1 MTIAQLETE
10 LKQPINGLLMMS
22 ESDEPFEFFYD
33 EQHTGNELN
42 EETVRKLAGMP
53 AQYPLEVVELDY
65 FFRNMTAAAEPGEEA
80 EARAARFRKLQNI
93 LQELLQ
99 DVKAYRIGETRITVY
114 ILGRTTQNE
123 IAGLKTVV
131 VET

>member
-1 MTIAQLETE
+1 MTIVQLEDE
-10 LKQPINGLLMMS
+10 LNQATNGLLMMS

-33 EQHTGNELN
+33 EQHSGEELD
-42 EETVRKLAGMP
+42 EETVLKLAGMP
-53 AQYPLEVVELDY
+53 AQYPIEVVELDY
-65 FFRNMTAAAEPGEEA
+65 FFRNMTAPSEEGDEA
-80 EARAARFRKLQNI
+80 KARAARFQQLQAR

-99 DVKAYRIGETRITVY
+99 DVKVYRIGETNITVF
-114 ILGRTTQNE
+114 ILGRTQQNE

>member
-10 LKQPINGLLMMS
+10 LKQAINGLLMMS